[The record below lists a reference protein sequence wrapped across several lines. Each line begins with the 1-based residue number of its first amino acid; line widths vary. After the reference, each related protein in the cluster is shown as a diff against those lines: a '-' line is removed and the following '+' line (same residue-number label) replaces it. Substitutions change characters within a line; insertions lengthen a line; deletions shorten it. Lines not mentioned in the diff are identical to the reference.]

1 MYWMFRAVLRSSL
14 LRSSEKHSHG
24 PVGLGLAA
32 CFAAGL
38 LLVAPLRA
46 NLPHS
51 HSVPGATILMAQDGG
66 LDFEAL
72 AQDSLRRR
80 GLADRTPETFDF
92 REYCSR
98 DFVHLE
104 VGLFDL
110 FMEEASFGER
120 KHGERFFQVAAS
132 LARLQVDWLDWVD
145 PADQVAKE
153 QEDIAKDL
161 VKFLESV
168 SMAGLAEASASTGEA
183 AMESREAAD
192 LWTRLEVKEDRLA
205 TFRELA
211 EYLQTDGGLGLQ
223 RERTPEPIVLYPDR
237 GSYVELIA
245 VAGWARPEARSRMW
259 SADVFTW
266 TNFYVNEWRFV
277 SMEYGV
283 PNADASSYRQGIPM
297 ESRSATGLEQ
307 QICQLA
313 SLGLF
318 DNYFGGRIPPAV
330 AGGLSVNLVIDL
342 FGECNTR
349 VDGDLRER
357 RKEAREMFVPGGL
370 SEGGVLPPNLA
381 DSRWREFHGK
391 HRFLRILKESQKKG
405 ASAVKGRDRKDKV
418 RYFELIADDEIERT
432 VTEAPVLGKGA
443 KGLGSLPNQFY
454 GDRLE
459 FARSY
464 SSGFLYWLREKGGGR
479 KAKDSHLKFAS
490 LLRTFAN
497 SELPDSGGILAAEPE
512 SNFDEVF
519 AGEYDRLLSDPDLDP
534 KVSLEGAFLHWL
546 PKGR

>member
-1 MYWMFRAVLRSSL
+1 MRTNLSITLTPMNMHSWKFCAALCAL
-14 LRSSEKHSHG
+14 LVGPWLFLAAPLQGAAANQPPG
-24 PVGLGLAA
+24 PVTQ
-32 CFAAGL
+32 
-38 LLVAPLRA
+38 
-46 NLPHS
+46 
-51 HSVPGATILMAQDGG
+51 GAG
-66 LDFEAL
+66 LDFEAM

-80 GLADRTPETFDF
+80 GLASRTPETFDF
-92 REYCSR
+92 SEYCAR
-98 DFVHLE
+98 GFVHLE

-110 FMEEASFGER
+110 YMEESSFADREQGQ
-120 KHGERFFQVAAS
+120 RFLKVAAS

-145 PADQVAKE
+145 PEDQTAKA
-153 QEDIAKDL
+153 QETIAKDL
-161 VKFLESV
+161 VKYLESASLDRIYGEGFV
-168 SMAGLAEASASTGEA
+168 AGTGEA
-183 AMESREAAD
+183 AAEASDATD
-192 LWTRLEVKEDRLA
+192 LWTRLDVKKARLA

-211 EYLQTDGGLGLQ
+211 EFLQTDGGLGLK
-223 RERTPEPIVLYPDR
+223 RERTREPIVLYPNR
-237 GSYVELIA
+237 GAYIELIA

-259 SADVFTW
+259 SSDVFTW

-277 SMEYGV
+277 AMEYGV
-283 PNADASSYRQGIPM
+283 PNADASSYAQGIPM
-297 ESRSATGLEQ
+297 ESRSPTGLEQ

-318 DNYFGGRIPPAV
+318 DNYFGGRIPPTV

-357 RKEAREMFVPGGL
+357 RAEARSVFVPGGL

-391 HRFLRILKESQKKG
+391 HRFLKLLKESQRKG
-405 ASAVKGRDRKDKV
+405 ASSVKGRDRKDKV
-418 RYFELIADDEIERT
+418 RYFELVADDDIERT
-432 VTEAPVLGKGA
+432 VTEAPVLGEGA
-443 KGLGSLPNQFY
+443 KGLGSLPGEFY

-464 SSGFLYWLREKGGGR
+464 SSGFLYWLREKGGAR
-479 KAKDSHLKFAS
+479 KAKESRQKFAN

-497 SELPDSGGILAAEPE
+497 SELPDSGGILATEPE
-512 SNFDEVF
+512 NNFEEIF
-519 AGEYDRLLSDPDLDP
+519 AGEYDRLLSDPELDP

-546 PKGR
+546 PKAR